1 MDAVPTRTRTSH
13 AVVAGRPPPTL
24 DPSRWVDQ
32 HGDVLYRYALVR
44 LGNREAAE
52 NVVQETFLA
61 ALEGMAGY
69 SGKASERTWLV
80 GILKHKIIDTY
91 RRSARELAVDE
102 VDSLPDPAEELFD
115 KRGEWRVGPRSFLE
129 RPDTALEASRLYQVL
144 ERCLEALPPRMARA
158 FALRE
163 MDGLPTNEVCKILG
177 VTPTN
182 LGVMMHRARMQL
194 RRCLELAWLGPNE
207 EAA

>member
-1 MDAVPTRTRTSH
+1 MDAVPAQNKH
-13 AVVAGRPPPTL
+13 AVVPGRPRPSL
-24 DPSRWVDQ
+24 DPPRWVDQ

-44 LGNREAAE
+44 LGNGEAAE

-61 ALEGMAGY
+61 GLEGMGGF
-69 SGKASERTWLV
+69 SGRASERTWLM

-91 RRSARELAVDE
+91 RKSAREQPVDE
-102 VDSLPDPAEELFD
+102 VDSLPDLSKELFD
-115 KRGEWRVGPRSFLE
+115 ERGEWRVGPRSFLE

-144 ERCLEALPPRMARA
+144 ERCLGALPPRMARA
-158 FALRE
+158 FTLRE
-163 MDGLPTNEVCKILG
+163 MDGLPSDEVCKILG

>member
-1 MDAVPTRTRTSH
+1 MTDAAPTQAHH
-13 AVVAGRPPPTL
+13 AEVTDRPRPTL

-44 LGNREAAE
+44 LGTREAAE

-61 ALEGMAGY
+61 ALESRAGF
-69 SGKASERTWLV
+69 SGKSSERTWLI

-91 RRSARELAVDE
+91 RKGARELAVEE
-102 VDSLPDPAEELFD
+102 VDNLPDPAQELFD
-115 KRGEWRVGPRSFLE
+115 ERGEWRIGPRSFLE
-129 RPDTALEASRLYQVL
+129 RPDTALETSRLYQVL
-144 ERCLEALPPRMARA
+144 ERCLQNLPPRLARA
-158 FALRE
+158 FTLRE
-163 MDGLPTNEVCKILG
+163 MDGLPTDEVCKILG
-177 VTPTN
+177 ITPTN

-207 EAA
+207 EGA